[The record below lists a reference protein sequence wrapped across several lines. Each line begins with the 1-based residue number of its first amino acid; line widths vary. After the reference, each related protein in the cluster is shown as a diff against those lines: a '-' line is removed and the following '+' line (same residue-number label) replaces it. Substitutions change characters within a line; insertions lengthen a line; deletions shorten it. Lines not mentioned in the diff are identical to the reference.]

1 MGQAS
6 GEKKT
11 VVSASFGIPYRTLT
25 RYVIMHRQGKP
36 TNLKHN
42 GPDPSLGHLYEWA
55 LAMQSGGCPV
65 YACDVTQK
73 ANEMASIM
81 GGPPLTHGWYPD
93 LVSRTSE
100 ILSQARQE
108 PDEAVVETLHEALE
122 KLMDKCN
129 LTAER
134 VFNCD
139 ETGFNPRPKV
149 GKVLARKGST
159 NVWSRTMAINFHLTC
174 VACVSA
180 SGLVIPP
187 LLILPGQGLPI
198 SETHGALAEL
208 PAAAVTGSSSGFV
221 NADIF
226 SDWLEF
232 FASATCGL
240 FPLSKTT
247 MLGRLEL
254 FKTGGLSFS
263 SCPYIKPDWI

>member
-1 MGQAS
+1 MG
-6 GEKKT
+6 
-11 VVSASFGIPYRTLT
+11 I
-25 RYVIMHRQGKP
+25 
-36 TNLKHN
+36 
-42 GPDPSLGHLYEWA
+42 
-55 LAMQSGGCPV
+55 
-65 YACDVTQK
+65 
-73 ANEMASIM
+73 
-81 GGPPLTHGWYPD
+81 PPLTHGWYQRFSDRYPD

-108 PDEAVVETLHEALE
+108 PDEAVVETLHETLE
-122 KLMDKCN
+122 KLMDKYN

-159 NVWSRTMAINFHLTC
+159 NVWSRTMAVNFHLTF

-187 LLILPGQGLPI
+187 LLILPGQRLPI
-198 SETHGALAEL
+198 SETQGALAEL

-226 SDWLEF
+226 SDWLGF
-232 FASATCGL
+232 FASTPEALRLGCDAWISGISGTNSTAGFKTCGL

-263 SCPYIKPDWI
+263 SRPYIKPDWIQYKAPIIETVH